1 MAEHAQVDYAIAD
14 GNDLP
19 AHEAMYDRFVHLIL
33 IGGAHVVN
41 VVLGLAIGGVAG
53 HWGVA
58 FGIFL
63 IASLVA
69 VHGFMTGA
77 RTPSIVMVII
87 SLLALALT
95 AGGTSPA

>member
-1 MAEHAQVDYAIAD
+1 MAEDGQVEYAIAD

-19 AHEAMYDRFVHLIL
+19 AHEAMYERFVHLVL
-33 IGGAHVVN
+33 VGGAHVVN